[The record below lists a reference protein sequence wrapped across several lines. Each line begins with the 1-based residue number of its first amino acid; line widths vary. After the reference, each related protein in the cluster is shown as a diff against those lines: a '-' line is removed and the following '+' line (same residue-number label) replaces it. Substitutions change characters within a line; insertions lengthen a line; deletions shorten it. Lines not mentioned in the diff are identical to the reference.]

1 MTKMP
6 ELRFYSYEE
15 IRRIAEEYSQRHGL
29 DKDVPVDVDR
39 LADNILGINIIPL
52 PFAIQELRDQCFYF
66 Q

>member
-39 LADNILGINIIPL
+39 LADNILTNPVKTTL
-52 PFAIQELRDQCFYF
+52 DQMHILA
-66 Q
+66 